1 MISKGL
7 KWFLESQNLLVEEQS
22 GLRNSMSTSISLK
35 RFVQDVKQGFNKTN
49 TKKSTLPVLID
60 FQGAY
65 FVQSGEAS
73 KLKMYGV
80 RGNMLNWLGRFLVQ
94 RWVKAWLDE
103 AESNYKQQK
112 IGLPQGGVSSTILF
126 IVYINDLPESSKKIE
141 GIRVSMFADD
151 VIWASAKN
159 SNKQQRTMEK
169 SMNHSLEVLNAW
181 ATANNMIINKPK
193 TMYHFFSL

>member
-1 MISKGL
+1 MRQNQTTSK
-7 KWFLESQNLLVEEQS
+7 
-22 GLRNSMSTSISLK
+22 
-35 RFVQDVKQGFNKTN
+35 
-49 TKKSTLPVLID
+49 
-60 FQGAY
+60 
-65 FVQSGEAS
+65 
-73 KLKMYGV
+73 
-80 RGNMLNWLGRFLVQ
+80 
-94 RWVKAWLDE
+94 
-103 AESNYKQQK
+103 QK

>member
-7 KWFLESQNLLVEEQS
+7 KWFLESQNLLVEEQF

-80 RGNMLNWLGRFLVQ
+80 RGNMLRWFGRFPAQRRVKVQ
-94 RWVKAWLDE
+94 WDQ
-103 AESNYKQQK
+103 AESMQKQSK
-112 IGLPQGGVSSTILF
+112 IGLPNGAVSSTVLF
-126 IVYINDLPESSKKIE
+126 NIHINNLPKCLKKTE
-141 GIRVSMFADD
+141 GRKVSMSVDNV
-151 VIWASAKN
+151 VIWSSAKN
-159 SNKQQRTMEK
+159 NNKQQRTLEK
-169 SMNHSLEVLNAW
+169 FMYHSVEVLNSW
-181 ATANNMIINKPK
+181 AT
-193 TMYHFFSL
+193 YSLRRCF